1 MAEKDTKKAA
11 AEIPAVKKN
20 TMKTAKT
27 AEKENSG
34 SREDRMYDVLRA
46 DILDLK
52 LRPGLVFSIK
62 DVCDAYEVGRTPV
75 REALI
80 RLSKEGLIT
89 FLPQRGTMVS
99 RIDFQRADN
108 ERFLRSCVE
117 EQVMLEFMALSG
129 PDSAAAAALKESLD
143 RQEKI
148 VKDRDCRAFL
158 EEDMVFHSVFYQGA
172 DRETCARIIHANSGD
187 YRRIRLLSLTETGI
201 SDGVVR
207 QHRELMEA
215 VLMRDRERVHR
226 LLALHL
232 NKMVKEERFL
242 MEKYAESFT
251 GGEAVEKRRNDGF
264 ATDFLAGCLH

>member
-11 AEIPAVKKN
+11 VEIPAVKKN
-20 TMKTAKT
+20 TMKTAETAKT

-108 ERFLRSCVE
+108 ERFLR
-117 EQVMLEFMALSG
+117 
-129 PDSAAAAALKESLD
+129 
-143 RQEKI
+143 
-148 VKDRDCRAFL
+148 
-158 EEDMVFHSVFYQGA
+158 
-172 DRETCARIIHANSGD
+172 
-187 YRRIRLLSLTETGI
+187 LSLI
-201 SDGVVR
+201 
-207 QHRELMEA
+207 HI
-215 VLMRDRERVHR
+215 
-226 LLALHL
+226 
-232 NKMVKEERFL
+232 
-242 MEKYAESFT
+242 
-251 GGEAVEKRRNDGF
+251 
-264 ATDFLAGCLH
+264 